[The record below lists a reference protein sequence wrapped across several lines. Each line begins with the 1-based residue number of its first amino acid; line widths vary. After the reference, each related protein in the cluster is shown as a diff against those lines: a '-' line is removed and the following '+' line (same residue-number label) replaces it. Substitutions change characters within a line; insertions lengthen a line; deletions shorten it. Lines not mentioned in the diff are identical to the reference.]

1 MQLLQSLA
9 FLGAISSVSAYT
21 LSIYTAESCETA
33 LMSWT
38 STHTGCVNIKMGT
51 SVHSIKVTD
60 MSGYE
65 VSTYPTANCAW
76 DVWEHTAVTADTC
89 SVNGLDEAIKSVK
102 ITAT

>member
-38 STHTGCVNIKMGT
+38 STYTGCMNIKMGT
-51 SVHSIKVTD
+51 SVHSIEATD
-60 MSGYE
+60 VSGYQIW
-65 VSTYPTANCAW
+65 THPTANCAW
-76 DVWEHTAVTADTC
+76 DLYSTELTADDTC
-89 SVNGLDEAIKSVK
+89 TTAGEDEAIKSVK
-102 ITAT
+102 IIAV